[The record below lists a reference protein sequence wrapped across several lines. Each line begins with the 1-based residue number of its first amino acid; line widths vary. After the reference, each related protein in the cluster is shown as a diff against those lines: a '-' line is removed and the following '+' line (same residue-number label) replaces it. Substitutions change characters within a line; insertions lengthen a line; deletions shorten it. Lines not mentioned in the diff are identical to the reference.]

1 MEPGTILTH
10 QPSNGVHIKVIILID
25 LSSASATIG
34 RPAGIDL
41 VDYLAIS
48 NKELGKSP
56 SIIPSAFDT
65 PVLWL

>member
-1 MEPGTILTH
+1 
-10 QPSNGVHIKVIILID
+10 VRIKVIILID
-25 LSSASATIG
+25 LSSASATFG

-56 SIIPSAFDT
+56 SVIPSPFDT